1 MLCIFTHILLADNV
15 MYIYAHLA
23 IADIAVYTYAHFA
36 EQSLSYVFPSF
47 PQTGLYRAGQ
57 THSPHGQVWLQA
69 IATPLTKIFET
80 LIGILNIYLSDYL

>member
-1 MLCIFTHILLADNV
+1 MLCVLTHILLADSV
-15 MYIYAHLA
+15 VCTYAHLA
-23 IADIAVYTYAHFA
+23 IADYVVCTYAHFA

-69 IATPLTKIFET
+69 IAIPLMEIFEF
-80 LIGILNIYLSDYL
+80 